1 LALNMDVCGNQDG
14 AAMAYRWPV
23 GTAFKR
29 VELDVEDRSC
39 PVCGRDMHVCD
50 HRYHHLWTLQGP
62 TQVVNRLVRCPDASC
77 ESRGRTFSPE
87 AELSISMPRWCMGWD
102 VFCWLGHRRFARHWS
117 VPQLRLEL
125 NDTHQI
131 RLSDDAIARYMGLY
145 QTMLAARQQDPQRL
159 AEAYRDI
166 PSLVLTIDGLQ
177 PEKGHETLY
186 VVRELMSRRVWFAEP
201 LLSSAAQ
208 EVRRLIAVARQWAER
223 LAKPVQVWMSDKQ
236 DAFVTAI
243 AAEFAGIPHRYCQ
256 NHFVRDVAKLV
267 LEMDSQAK
275 VKMRSTVRG
284 LRAIERCVLEERQ
297 PTLTPEPPKT
307 AATPQADDTPLA
319 DTPEAAPPVTAST
332 PEPCAS
338 RDLSLLQ
345 TESALAMGALAAA
358 EEPDIE
364 DAAGEVVLGY
374 CAAVRGMLNDSQGGP
389 LHPPG
394 LRMSEALQD
403 VRDSLDRSMR
413 AKKGGAQSRCCSVWP
428 VALTVAWISH
438 ARP

>member
-1 LALNMDVCGNQDG
+1 
-14 AAMAYRWPV
+14 MAYRWPV

-87 AELSISMPRWCMGWD
+87 AELSISMPRWCLGWE

-125 NDTHQI
+125 NDPHQI
-131 RLSDDAIARYMGLY
+131 RLSADAIARYMGLY

-177 PEKGHETLY
+177 PEKGHETFS
-186 VVRELMSRRVWFAEP
+186 VVRELMRRRVWCAEP

-338 RDLSLLQ
+338 SDLSLLQ

-374 CAAVRGMLNDSQGGP
+374 CAAVRGILNDSQGGP

-438 ARP
+438 VRP